1 MARAR
6 TPTRTPSVE
15 LPLRG
20 LYGLQ
25 QRVLGFTL
33 LVPPLI
39 WLIPWPGALRVLATV
54 LPLLFL
60 AIGIFVI
67 AALRCPACNK
77 VLMLQGLIPAPR
89 HKCPHCR
96 EVVA

>member
-1 MARAR
+1 MARA
-6 TPTRTPSVE
+6 PTRTPSAE

-25 QRVLGFTL
+25 QRVLAFTL
-33 LVPPLI
+33 LLPPLV
-39 WLIPWPGALRVLATV
+39 WLIPWPGPLRVLATV

-60 AIGIFVI
+60 AIGILVM
-67 AALRCPACNK
+67 AVLRCPACNK
-77 VLMLQGLIPAPR
+77 MLMLKGLIPAPR